1 MARNHGSSS
10 DLEMDHSGTTD
21 NMTSPPSSPP
31 TSPPLGDKIAQK
43 ITLDELAEA
52 EERRAR
58 KSNAVE
64 EERRKAAL
72 RRKQKKKVADKAERE
87 VKARELDELLKQS
100 AAFSDILTKKTQ
112 VLGRV
117 GSGFD
122 GKVLGEHDLEMAT
135 QPKCLVGGTMR
146 DYQLEGLTWMLEI
159 CLQNMSGILADEM
172 GLGKTV
178 QTISLI
184 ALLRERE
191 NYLGPHLI
199 VAPLSTLNNW
209 INEFQHWTPSIPVVM
224 YHGTPEQRKDLF
236 KSRLQKHLSKGRPT
250 EKFPVVCTSYEI
262 ILRDRAS
269 LSKIDW
275 EFIIIDE
282 GHRMK
287 NFDSKLFRELQSFK
301 SATRFLITGTPL
313 QNNLKELWSL
323 LNFLMPK
330 IFTDWEAFSSWFDFG
345 ELQDEE
351 TAAEFIEDRMK
362 QDLVKKIHLVL
373 QPLLLRRVKA
383 DVASYLPKKREY
395 ILYAPMTKEQTGLYN
410 AISDKTV
417 DTRSYLEN
425 AVTEQLT
432 SSKEPDAAA
441 TTSSSTSKRSSRGGT
456 VLDAA
461 TSEAEEQENA
471 DGGVQKRKSS
481 RTARSR
487 TLKDD
492 FPQGAS
498 LTVPIRSSPRAKKVN
513 EMESVKSESGKNAFA
528 MMMGKGRLTRSR
540 LSAAPADSTDGEEP
554 VASRR
559 STAST
564 KRKISP
570 TLQESLPKSARS
582 SRHSTPGS
590 SFNAASNTRAS
601 SVRGQS
607 RGSTRRQRKTYREA
621 DVSDED
627 HMSDDEFE
635 AALRD
640 EFAVS
645 SENGDDDE
653 ESTWA
658 GLSVEEVE
666 RVQTLELAKREIA
679 NKKLGNPLM
688 QLRLVCNSPHNFYNP
703 WSWASLSEDAAER
716 PVDES
721 IVTASGKMLLLD
733 RLLPALFR
741 RGHKVLI
748 FSQFKTQ
755 LDLLE
760 AYSAELRDWK
770 VCRIDG
776 SVAHASRQAQ
786 IDLFN
791 RDPDYKLFLL
801 STRAGGQ
808 GINLASADTVIL
820 FDSDWNP
827 QQDLQAQD
835 RAHRIGQTRPV
846 VVYRLATKG
855 TVEEDLLMSADA
867 KRRLEKLVIKKG
879 GFRTMGQKLSSTKGT
894 GKGKGEGDGAD
905 GEGETD
911 GLDAE
916 ALRSLLLKD
925 GQVYT
930 VSGDNKDVLSDRD
943 LDVLCDRSD
952 QAYAQAASG
961 QGDAEAFKIIET
973 GANGITQSFK
983 TA

>member
-1 MARNHGSSS
+1 
-10 DLEMDHSGTTD
+10 
-21 NMTSPPSSPP
+21 MTSPPSSPP
-31 TSPPLGDKIAQK
+31 APEPVKMEADDADSTTVDVSPE
-43 ITLDELAEA
+43 ELALIEA
-52 EERRAR
+52 EEHRAR
-58 KSNAVE
+58 KANAVE
-64 EERRKAAL
+64 EERRTAAL
-72 RRKQKKKVADKAERE
+72 RRKQKKKAASKTERE
-87 VKARELDELLKQS
+87 AKARELDELLKQS

-122 GKVLGEHDLEMAT
+122 GKALGEHDLEMAT
-135 QPKCLVGGTMR
+135 QPKCLIGGTMR

-184 ALLRERE
+184 ALLREQE
-191 NYLGPHLI
+191 SYLGPHLI

-209 INEFQHWTPSIPVVM
+209 INEFQRWTPSIPVLM
-224 YHGTPEQRKDLF
+224 YHGTPQQRKDLF
-236 KSRLQKHLSKGRPT
+236 KNRVQKHLSKGRPT
-250 EKFPVVCTSYEI
+250 EQFPVVCTSYEI
-262 ILRDRAS
+262 ILRDRAD
-269 LSKIDW
+269 LSKINW

-330 IFTDWEAFSSWFDFG
+330 IFTDWEAFSSWFDFS
-345 ELQDEE
+345 ELQDED

-362 QDLVKKIHLVL
+362 QDLVKKIHMVL

-425 AVTEQLT
+425 AVVEHLAN
-432 SSKEPDAAA
+432 SNAAEAA
-441 TTSSSTSKRSSRGGT
+441 TPVKEEEEKENVPTRSSRRTTRTKELKGT
-456 VLDAA
+456 PVKAA
-461 TSEAEEQENA
+461 TVS
-471 DGGVQKRKSS
+471 
-481 RTARSR
+481 
-487 TLKDD
+487 
-492 FPQGAS
+492 
-498 LTVPIRSSPRAKKVN
+498 VPIRSSPRANKVI
-513 EMESVKSESGKNAFA
+513 ETPPTAAGKAKNAFA
-528 MMMGKGRLTRSR
+528 MMMGKGRAASKLA
-540 LSAAPADSTDGEEP
+540 AAPAAAKKT
-554 VASRR
+554 
-559 STAST
+559 TASASA
-564 KRKISP
+564 KRKTSP
-570 TLQESLPKSARS
+570 TMEASLPKSARS

-590 SFNAASNTRAS
+590 SFTAASDAASS
-601 SVRGQS
+601 SVRGHS
-607 RGSTRRQRKTYREA
+607 RASTRRRCTTYREA
-621 DVSDED
+621 DASDED
-627 HMSDDEFE
+627 LMSDDEFE

-640 EFAVS
+640 EFAGD
-645 SENGDDDE
+645 SEDNDDIDGKNAAL
-653 ESTWA
+653 A
-658 GLSVEEVE
+658 GLSGEEIE

-703 WSWASLSEDAAER
+703 WSWAPSAADAADR

-733 RLLPALFR
+733 RLLPSLFR

-760 AYSAELRDWK
+760 AYCAELRRWK

-776 SVAHASRQAQ
+776 SVAHADRQAQ

-791 RDPDYKLFLL
+791 RNPRYKLFLL

-879 GFRTMGQKLSSTKGT
+879 GFRTMGQKLASKG
-894 GKGKGEGDGAD
+894 GDAAD
-905 GEGETD
+905 NGDADE
-911 GLDAE
+911 LNAE

-925 GQVYT
+925 GQVYA
-930 VSGDNKDVLSDRD
+930 VSGDNKEILSDHD

-952 QAYAQAASG
+952 EAYAQAASG
-961 QGDAEAFKIIET
+961 QGDADAFKVIET
-973 GANGITQSFK
+973 GVNGITESFK
-983 TA
+983 TAAK